1 MMRTKLHLVVQFP
14 GACLTGHSSQSGS
27 WFFILTPDLHC
38 IESCRVGH
46 YLLELCMSTQFVWV
60 HLLACIIRIYLVI
73 SVVCPTQIGC
83 DIGEVQVNLSTRILV
98 Q

>member
-27 WFFILTPDLHC
+27 WFFILTPDLHYVV
-38 IESCRVGH
+38 SCSVVTVK
-46 YLLELCMSTQFVWV
+46 LELYTSTQFVWGASV
-60 HLLACIIRIYLVI
+60 CLYYIYLVA

-83 DIGEVQVNLSTRILV
+83 YNYCRSSSEPLH
-98 Q
+98 